1 MDANEPLYVVCR
13 NGTFILPESVY
24 RALEALVTNGFV
36 YLRQDQD
43 TLTISTTRL
52 IDGHRRP
59 LNARI
64 RVQMFRTATRL
75 GIVNLRESIR
85 VMAVNG
91 FAPAPFGSPPA
102 VPSV

>member
-24 RALEALVTNGFV
+24 RALESQVSNGFV
-36 YLRQDQD
+36 YLRQDEE

-52 IDGHRRP
+52 VGGHRRP

-64 RVQMFRTATRL
+64 RVPMFRTASKL
-75 GIVNLRESIR
+75 GVIDLHDCFRI
-85 VMAVNG
+85 MAVR
-91 FAPAPFGSPPA
+91 
-102 VPSV
+102 

>member
-36 YLRQDQD
+36 YLRQDEES
-43 TLTISTTRL
+43 LTISTTR
-52 IDGHRRP
+52 IVGGHRRP
-59 LNARI
+59 LNARV

-75 GIVNLRESIR
+75 GIVDLRESIR
-85 VMAVNG
+85 VMAINALARV
-91 FAPAPFGSPPA
+91 PSGSPTA
-102 VPSV
+102 AR

>member
-36 YLRQDQD
+36 YLRQDDD

-52 IDGHRRP
+52 VGGHRRP
-59 LNARI
+59 LNARV

-75 GIVNLRESIR
+75 GIVDLRDSIR
-85 VMAVNG
+85 VMALNATARV
-91 FAPAPFGSPPA
+91 PSGSPPA
-102 VPSV
+102 AR

>member
-36 YLRQDQD
+36 YLRQDEE

-52 IDGHRRP
+52 VGGHRRP

-64 RVQMFRTATRL
+64 RVPMFRAASKL
-75 GIVNLRESIR
+75 GVIDLHDGVRI
-85 VMAVNG
+85 MAVR
-91 FAPAPFGSPPA
+91 
-102 VPSV
+102 

>member
-36 YLRQDQD
+36 YLRQDDD

-52 IDGHRRP
+52 AGGHRRP
-59 LNARI
+59 LNARV

-75 GIVNLRESIR
+75 GIVDLHDSIR
-85 VMAVNG
+85 VMAINAAARV
-91 FAPAPFGSPPA
+91 PSGSPPA
-102 VPSV
+102 VR